1 MTQDVTPLGTL
12 IDELQAKR
20 LIKDRIA
27 AELKEVEAEIDEYR
41 FRIRQ
46 TMDAVGLETAS
57 GHDLSVSVKDTT
69 YGQIEDP
76 DTFNDFVMEQGL
88 HWLER
93 RVSQATFREYMTLND
108 GEIPPGLTFY
118 VKEDINLRKK

>member
-57 GHDLSVSVKDTT
+57 GHDLSVSVLSLIHISEPTR
-69 YGQIEDP
+69 QLASSRMP
-76 DTFNDFVMEQGL
+76 
-88 HWLER
+88 
-93 RVSQATFREYMTLND
+93 SSA
-108 GEIPPGLTFY
+108 
-118 VKEDINLRKK
+118 